1 MQGGTL
7 EEGLRKRDKQPRS
20 ICQGPR
26 MNAEGKEQS
35 WASGPLLRSQG
46 DKQSR
51 IKVLRGP
58 EHSKDYH
65 PQPPPRV
72 LTSSCPTKVTF
83 LDISD
88 CKILDRCIKADLFD
102 FFFSNKAS
110 LPGASFTGAQTK
122 GLSAVVSAFWCSG
135 LFVPSSSICRVPAGR
150 DPGLLFPQGMHTAGG
165 P

>member
-1 MQGGTL
+1 MQGGAL

-35 WASGPLLRSQG
+35 WASGPPLRSQG

-65 PQPPPRV
+65 PHPHPHPE
-72 LTSSCPTKVTF
+72 L
-83 LDISD
+83 
-88 CKILDRCIKADLFD
+88 
-102 FFFSNKAS
+102 
-110 LPGASFTGAQTK
+110 
-122 GLSAVVSAFWCSG
+122 
-135 LFVPSSSICRVPAGR
+135 
-150 DPGLLFPQGMHTAGG
+150 
-165 P
+165 